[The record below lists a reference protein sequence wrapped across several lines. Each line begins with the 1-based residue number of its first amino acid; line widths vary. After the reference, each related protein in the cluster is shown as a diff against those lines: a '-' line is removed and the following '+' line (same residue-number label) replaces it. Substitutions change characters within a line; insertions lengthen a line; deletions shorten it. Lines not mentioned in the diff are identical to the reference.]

1 MYVFRMAPGKTLP
14 ETAKAAPIR
23 PKVYIY
29 IILQLPVPGV
39 KWKPGSGKRETVIS
53 HRGAGGG
60 QWWNSL
66 MPVNAMTM
74 P

>member
-1 MYVFRMAPGKTLP
+1 MYVFRMAPGKILP
-14 ETAKAAPIR
+14 GTAKAVPIR
-23 PKVYIY
+23 PEVYIY

-39 KWKPGSGKRETVIS
+39 KWKPRSGKRETVIS
-53 HRGAGGG
+53 HPRAGGG